1 MSHTGRCFRQ
11 ARRTRERKEK
21 QGVEWVTPIRYKV
34 PARLMPFLANAFKN
48 QRRAQVETMGRAI
61 VGFNK
66 HQALVGGK
74 GRAVI
79 NGGDQVQGGPA

>member
-11 ARRTRERKEK
+11 GRRTRERKEK

-34 PARLMPFLANAFKN
+34 PAAIMPFLANAFKG
-48 QRRAQVETMGRAI
+48 QHRAGVEQMGRAI

-74 GRAVI
+74 KARVE
-79 NGGDQVQGGPA
+79 NGGDQVSGSAA